1 MRIDAGISLFW
12 IESEKFGA
20 IRSWPLVPE
29 LNFPPTGPHGT
40 TSKMVDD
47 ITSTGWHASIL
58 KDVHQPVQTIFS
70 RTGWRAIAPQFVEGG
85 VCHKGA

>member
-40 TSKMVDD
+40 TNKRLYPGFA
-47 ITSTGWHASIL
+47 TG
-58 KDVHQPVQTIFS
+58 K
-70 RTGWRAIAPQFVEGG
+70 IAFVLG
-85 VCHKGA
+85 